1 MTSNPDDVDPPVLL
15 TVDEAAEWCR
25 ITRNTLNHLRTHG
38 RFAPAIKI
46 GRRRFWTPGDL
57 NEWIRAQREGAA

>member
-1 MTSNPDDVDPPVLL
+1 MDPSTVRPQLL

-25 ITRNTLNHLRTHG
+25 ISVNSLNHLRTNG

-46 GRRRFWTPGDL
+46 GRRCFWSAADL
-57 NEWIRAQREGAA
+57 NTWIEMQREAA